1 MPGAEKVPPSQTFIL
16 IYSISR
22 KVKKNTI
29 HHILNKKVQNSMQGR
44 ILAHPIAAGSH
55 KI

>member
-16 IYSISR
+16 NYDTLC
-22 KVKKNTI
+22 KVKKNMI
-29 HHILNKKVQNSMQGR
+29 HHILNKKGQNSMQGR
-44 ILAHPIAAGSH
+44 ILAHSIAAGSH